1 MSRQMQGAPTGI
13 HPSQGISLNT
23 AIRAGKGPRSSLGS
37 CNGCTN
43 GRYEL
48 NDKGEPLV
56 MEVTLRQLTFRLC
69 ANCAQLLK
77 GQL

>member
-1 MSRQMQGAPTGI
+1 MNKAMKSANHGQD
-13 HPSQGISLNT
+13 PSLGISLNT
-23 AIRAGKGPRSSLGS
+23 AIRAGRGLRSSLGS
-37 CNGCTN
+37 CNGCSN

-56 MEVTLRQLTFRLC
+56 LEVALRQLTFRLC